1 MHATLRRCL
10 GEDRLVDV
18 GGTIAWLKQ
27 PARFQNSA
35 DLAHYERGLELAGLA
50 EA

>member
-1 MHATLRRCL
+1 MKV
-10 GEDRLVDV
+10 EDRSRILKA
-18 GGTIAWLKQ
+18 IARRLKQ